1 MKVKSLLVLTSLFI
15 CLYTNVALTQVI
27 ELGSATSYSVF
38 SAAGAFSNDGASHI
52 TGDIG
57 TNVGAFAGF
66 PPGTVV
72 GQINVANS
80 ASASAATDVANA
92 YAALSGKTCGMV
104 LGTTMGSGQILTP
117 NIYCLGAAS
126 TLNGTLTLNGQG
138 NANSVFIFKIDGAL
152 ATGSA
157 ANIVLTNSANLCNVY
172 WQISG
177 AFELGTNSSF
187 QGTVL
192 AGGAITLNVG
202 SSLSGRALTTAGAI
216 NLHTTN
222 VSGISPP
229 NASISA
235 SGSTMLCEGASVTL
249 TATSANSYSWSNGA
263 ITRSITVSTAGSYSV
278 TVSDACG
285 TATSTP
291 TMVTIG
297 SNPTAS
303 ISTGGPVTFC
313 QGGSVTLTA
322 SGGGTYLWSTGA
334 TTTSILVNEGGNYTV
349 TATNASGCTG
359 TSAGT
364 AVTVNANPG
373 ATISASGSTTVCQ
386 GENVVLTASVGSA
399 YLWSTGATSQSITAA
414 SSGNYSVT
422 VTNASGCST
431 ASGSTPVTVNP
442 LTIPVITANGP
453 TTFCPGGSVI
463 LTSSIPSGILWS
475 NGATTQNIEVTSA
488 GSYTVT
494 DQSTCGSTSA
504 TTMISVSAGAIPT
517 ISAGG
522 PLTFCTG
529 GSVILTSSPADGYL
543 WSTGAT
549 TQSITVS
556 TAGNYSVTTTGTCSG
571 TSLPTGVSV
580 MAVSVPTISASG
592 PTSICTG
599 GNVILTSS
607 LASSYLWNTGATTQS
622 ITVTAA
628 GNYSVTNTG
637 TCGGTSA
644 ATMVNLITP
653 LIPTISANGPL
664 TFCPG
669 GSVMLTSSVASGI
682 LWSNGATTQSIT
694 ITTPG
699 TYSVTTTGNCGGTSE
714 TTTVIIS
721 AGAIPTIS
729 VDGPL
734 TFCTGGSIIL
744 TSSPADG
751 YLWNTGATTQSI
763 TVTSTGSY
771 TVTTSGICAGT
782 SVPIAINVINISAPT
797 ISANG
802 PTTFCTGGSVILTS
816 SVSSGN
822 LWSNGATTKSI
833 TVNEDGDYS
842 VSTTGECTV
851 TSTSIHITVSD
862 SANPT
867 VSPSGPIS
875 FCLGDSVILTSSIS
889 SGYLWSSGATTQSIT
904 VKAAG
909 SYSVTTSGICAGTSS
924 ATAVAILPATNPTI
938 TASGP
943 LTFCQG
949 DSIELTSSDG
959 ISFLWSTG
967 ETTQSVTVK
976 AAGSYSVTTSGACG
990 GISQATIV
998 VVNASAIPTITAS
1011 GPLSFCLGDSVTLTS
1026 STASHYTWSTG
1037 DTTQIITIKVAGN
1050 YTVTTP
1056 GLCAGVSMPAIVSLN
1071 SFLAPTI
1078 TASGPL
1084 NLCIGDSVKLTAS
1097 LATGYLWSTSD
1108 TTRTITVR
1116 DSGIYS
1122 VFIPGAC
1129 SDTSLP
1135 VKVSLNS
1142 TNSIATISANGPTT
1156 FCVGERVILTA
1167 SKGSQYFWSF
1177 GAKSQSVIIRNNGT
1191 YWVTI
1196 TNECGTKTSASI
1208 KTVVNPIPDCT
1219 IIATSPLCEVVGTR
1233 LCATGDDASYL
1244 WSNGDTTQCITLVQ
1258 AGTYSVIVTNPSGC
1272 SSTCSKT
1279 IIPSQFPDCTITGDT
1294 AICFMQTIILS
1305 APVGDFTYLWN
1316 NGATTQNLAIWDAGI
1331 YTVVVTNPYGCVS
1344 TCSKKI
1350 TVSSQSCMI
1359 AGKLNICGTETT
1371 ELKGPMDA
1379 TSYLWSNGSTSGWI
1393 TVTVPGTYSLT
1404 ATNAYG
1410 CENHCSVI
1418 VTSQGCIDCLPG
1430 YSNFTSNPT
1439 ALAQPN
1445 LRSRNL
1451 STIPNNEE
1459 NLALSAGNLTVQ
1471 AYPNPFV
1478 NSTIIHFSSP
1488 VRQHVIVE
1496 IYNLRG
1502 QKVASLFDGTIS
1514 RNEQRQV
1521 QFDASNLVDGVYF
1534 YRMTEGKYSISKK
1547 LILSKK

>member
-1 MKVKSLLVLTSLFI
+1 MKIKLLIALNTLLFFLTPKLT
-15 CLYTNVALTQVI
+15 YTQVI
-27 ELGSATSYSVF
+27 DLGSASSYSVF
-38 SAAGAFSNDGASHI
+38 SAAGAFSNDGATHI

-57 TNVGAFAGF
+57 TNVGAFTGF

-192 AGGAITLNVG
+192 AGGAITLNIG

-303 ISTGGPVTFC
+303 ISAGGPVTFC

-334 TTTSILVNEGGNYTV
+334 TTTSIVVNASGNYTV
-349 TATNASGCTG
+349 TATNAAGCTG
-359 TSAGT
+359 TSAAT
-364 AVTVNANPG
+364 AVTVNPNPN
-373 ATISASGSTTVCQ
+373 ATISAGGPTTFCQ

-399 YLWSTGATSQSITAA
+399 YLWSTGATTQSITTA

-607 LASSYLWNTGATTQS
+607 LATSYLWSTGATTQS

-664 TFCPG
+664 TFCTG
-669 GSVMLTSSVASGI
+669 GSV
-682 LWSNGATTQSIT
+682 
-694 ITTPG
+694 
-699 TYSVTTTGNCGGTSE
+699 
-714 TTTVIIS
+714 
-721 AGAIPTIS
+721 
-729 VDGPL
+729 
-734 TFCTGGSIIL
+734 IL
-744 TSSPADG
+744 TSSTADR
-751 YLWNTGATTQSI
+751 YLWSTGATTQSI
-763 TVTSTGSY
+763 TV
-771 TVTTSGICAGT
+771 
-782 SVPIAINVINISAPT
+782 NQ
-797 ISANG
+797 
-802 PTTFCTGGSVILTS
+802 
-816 SVSSGN
+816 
-822 LWSNGATTKSI
+822 
-833 TVNEDGDYS
+833 DGDYS
-842 VSTTGECTV
+842 VTTTGVCAASSAPV
-851 TSTSIHITVSD
+851 HITIND

-867 VSPSGPIS
+867 ISSNGPLL

-889 SGYLWSSGATTQSIT
+889 SGYLWSTGATTQSIT
-904 VKAAG
+904 VKATG

-924 ATAVAILPATNPTI
+924 ATTVAILPATNPTI

-990 GISQATIV
+990 GISAATIV

-1097 LATGYLWSTSD
+1097 LAPGYLWSTSD

-1135 VKVSLNS
+1135 VIVSLNS